1 MPSENAPLRYLRL
14 TPLLYRWARNRSMC
28 GHLEVVRL
36 LLAQGA
42 DMQAL
47 TEVADAAV
55 RGCSRA
61 SSLCAEAHGAAS
73 DGGE

>member
-1 MPSENAPLRYLRL
+1 MDAVRERPPSLSKTHTCPLQVDK
-14 TPLLYRWARNRSMC
+14 TLL
-28 GHLEVVRL
+28 HLEVVCL

-73 DGGE
+73 DRGE